1 MTNPPFRAC
10 GAICCASG
18 AHVLNVRSAPVLEN
32 HTNCSGMAVSQK
44 VSRFCAMKQSI
55 AAKLLEWY
63 DRQHRDLPWRVAP
76 AKIAKGVKPDPYR
89 IWLSEIM
96 LQQTTVEAV
105 KKYFLA
111 FTNTWPTVA
120 DLAAADEED
129 LLKAWAGLGY
139 YSRARNLK
147 KAADAVMRD
156 HAGIFPQTQAGL
168 AKLPGI
174 GRYTSAAI
182 ASIAFGEAV
191 AVVDGNV
198 ERVITRLEAIDT
210 PLPSAKAVVYAA
222 VEQILPSA
230 RPGDFAQACMD
241 LGATICSP
249 RRPKCILCPLREDC
263 QGLAAGEPERY
274 PVKAA
279 KKLKPRRQGAAFVA
293 IRNDGAILLNKRPDK
308 GLLAGMSGVPVTDWT
323 ARVDGGIGSEDAPFP
338 AKWVHCGTINHV
350 FTHFELELHVHRT
363 NSAIMTPKDTWWSKP
378 GDLPH
383 EALPTVMKKA
393 IEAAVPN
400 ATRKPK

>member
-1 MTNPPFRAC
+1 
-10 GAICCASG
+10 
-18 AHVLNVRSAPVLEN
+18 
-32 HTNCSGMAVSQK
+32 
-44 VSRFCAMKQSI
+44 MKPTI

-63 DRQHRDLPWRVAP
+63 DRQHRELPWRVSP
-76 AKIAKGVKPDPYR
+76 AHIAKGVRPDPYR
-89 IWLSEIM
+89 VWLSEIM

-111 FTNTWPTVA
+111 FTKAWPTVS
-120 DLAAADEED
+120 DLASADEED
-129 LLKAWAGLGY
+129 VLKAWAGLGY

-147 KAADAVMRD
+147 KAAEVVMRD
-156 HAGIFPQTQAGL
+156 HAGAFAQSQAEL
-168 AKLPGI
+168 ATLPGI

-182 ASIAFGEAV
+182 ASIAFGEPV

-198 ERVITRLEAIDT
+198 ERVITRLEAIGM
-210 PLPSAKAVVYAA
+210 PMPAAKALVYDQ
-222 VEQILPSA
+222 VERLLPQD

-241 LGATICSP
+241 LGATICTP

-263 QGLAAGEPERY
+263 RGLVAGEPERY
-274 PVKAA
+274 PVKAPR
-279 KKLKPRRQGAAFVA
+279 KVKPRRQGAAFVA
-293 IRNDGAILLNKRPDK
+293 IRNDGAILLNKRSDK
-308 GLLAGMSGVPVTDWT
+308 GLLAGMSGVPVSDWT
-323 ARVDGGIGSEDAPFP
+323 ARMDGGIGTDAAPFV
-338 AKWVHCGTINHV
+338 AKWVHCGTVSHV

-363 NSAIMTPKDTWWSKP
+363 TTAIMTPKDLWWSKP

-400 ATRKPK
+400 ATRKPKP

>member
-1 MTNPPFRAC
+1 
-10 GAICCASG
+10 
-18 AHVLNVRSAPVLEN
+18 
-32 HTNCSGMAVSQK
+32 
-44 VSRFCAMKQSI
+44 MKQTI

-76 AKIAKGVKPDPYR
+76 GQIGRGVKPDPYR
-89 IWLSEIM
+89 VWLSEIM

-111 FTNTWPTVA
+111 FTKAWPTVA
-120 DLAAADEED
+120 ELAAANEED
-129 LLKAWAGLGY
+129 VLKAWAGLGY

-147 KAADAVMRD
+147 KAADAVLRD
-156 HAGIFPQTQAGL
+156 HGGAFPQTQAGL
-168 AKLPGI
+168 AKLPGV

-182 ASIAFGEAV
+182 ASIAFGEPV

-210 PLPSAKAVVYAA
+210 PLPAAKALVYSVVD
-222 VEQILPSA
+222 QILPKE

-263 QGLAAGEPERY
+263 RGLAEGEPEKY
-274 PVKAA
+274 PVKAP
-279 KKLKPRRQGAAFVA
+279 KKVKPRRQGAAYVA
-293 IRNDGAILLNKRPDK
+293 IRNDGAILLNKRSDK
-308 GLLAGMSGVPVTDWT
+308 GLLAGMSGVPVSDWT
-323 ARVDGGIGSEDAPFP
+323 ARTDGGLGEDAAPFA
-338 AKWVHCGTINHV
+338 AKWVHCGTVSHV

-363 NSAIMTPKDTWWSKP
+363 TTAIMTPKDTWWSKP
-378 GDLPH
+378 DDLPH

-400 ATRKPK
+400 ATRKTKP